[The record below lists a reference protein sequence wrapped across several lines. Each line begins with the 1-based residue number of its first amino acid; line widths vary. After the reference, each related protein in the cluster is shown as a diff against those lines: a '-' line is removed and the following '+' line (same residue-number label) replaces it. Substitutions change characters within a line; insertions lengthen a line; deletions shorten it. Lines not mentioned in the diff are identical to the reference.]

1 MSSGGK
7 RRKGGHEEHEEHVNH
22 ERWLVSYADMLTLLF
37 VLFVVL
43 FSMSDIN
50 QKKFAQL
57 AAGLQEGFGAQS
69 AAFTSRGGA
78 LDGSGNSSEIV
89 QIDPGANPGDG
100 SSGTDHLTTQQQQAV
115 QAAVKAQSRSQ
126 ASKNAEAAAKEAENL
141 KKIENKIADALAKE
155 KLLGSVKFTV
165 DRRGL
170 VVTIVTNEV
179 VFDGN
184 RADLQPGGEK
194 ILNAIAPTLA
204 KLPNNVEVDG
214 NTNQLKAQTT
224 YYPSGWELSAA
235 RASTTVRYLVG
246 HGLAKNRMSA
256 VGFSDTK
263 PLIKPSDPRSVTMN
277 RRVDVVVLTTLPAD
291 QAALLP
297 AAAGADANLHTGQT
311 TAQAAAIAKAAQQA
325 DSAADTTTDSTDSTD
340 STGTGTTG
348 TSTTE
353 TATST
358 TTASTTTN

>member
-1 MSSGGK
+1 MSSGK
-7 RRKGGHEEHEEHVNH
+7 RKRGGHEEHEEHVNH

-50 QKKFAQL
+50 KKKFAEL
-57 AAGLQEGFGAQS
+57 AAGLQEGFGSQS

-78 LDGSGNSSEIV
+78 LDGSGNNTAIM

-100 SSGTDHLTTQQQQAV
+100 TTGTQGLNQKQQEAV
-115 QAAVKAQSRSQ
+115 QAAMKAEGRSQ
-126 ASKNAEAAAKEAENL
+126 ASKNASAAAKEAENL
-141 KKIENKIADALAKE
+141 KKVENKIADALAKE

-184 RADLQPGGEK
+184 RADLQPGGMK
-194 ILNAIAPTLA
+194 ILDAIAPTLT

-246 HGLAKNRMSA
+246 HGMAKNRMSA

-263 PLIKPSDPRSVTMN
+263 PLISPSDPRSITMN

-297 AAAGADANLHTGQT
+297 AAAGADAKLHTGQT
-311 TAQAAAIAKAAQQA
+311 TAEAAAIAKATQQA
-325 DSAADTTTDSTDSTD
+325 DSAADTTTTTDGTD
-340 STGTGTTG
+340 APDT
-348 TSTTE
+348 
-353 TATST
+353 TATTTSST
-358 TTASTTTN
+358 TTTN